1 MISKEFQEC
10 IKDGDV
16 VIIRS
21 ALMDAL
27 IIDRTFKKFDEEFEE
42 AVKAKSNL
50 LVPYDEKMIE
60 DDPEK
65 WDMDYLNKQK
75 VALMLNFSQKRI
87 DHLKSVIVKVMP
99 PKVEKE
105 KLRETNF
112 KEAKADIYPAKS
124 DTTKSKQNRREH
136 SQSTQKTNQKPEHTT
151 RLTGRKVISVT
162 EKKCENKKKD
172 EGNALILGGVFT
184 AAVGVAIVQL
194 VVVGAGVVIT
204 GAGVVKKFSN

>member
-1 MISKEFQEC
+1 MSSKEFLEN
-10 IKDGDV
+10 IKSGDLITV
-16 VIIRS
+16 RS
-21 ALMDAL
+21 ALLDEL
-27 IIDRTFKKFDEEFEE
+27 TNDRTFKKFDEDFKVANDEL
-42 AVKAKSNL
+42 NI
-50 LVPYDEKMIE
+50 LVPYDEKTIE
-60 DDPEK
+60 SNPEK

-87 DHLKSVIVKVMP
+87 DHLKAVIVKVMP

-151 RLTGRKVISVT
+151 RVTGRKVISVT

-184 AAVGVAIVQL
+184 AAVGVAIVQP
-194 VVVGAGVVIT
+194 VVVGAGVFIT

>member
-99 PKVEKE
+99 PKVEEEKSTKTNGKE
-105 KLRETNF
+105 ENN
-112 KEAKADIYPAKS
+112 IYPAKS
-124 DTTKSKQNRREH
+124 DREH

-184 AAVGVAIVQL
+184 AAVGVAIVQP
-194 VVVGAGVVIT
+194 VVVGAGVFIT